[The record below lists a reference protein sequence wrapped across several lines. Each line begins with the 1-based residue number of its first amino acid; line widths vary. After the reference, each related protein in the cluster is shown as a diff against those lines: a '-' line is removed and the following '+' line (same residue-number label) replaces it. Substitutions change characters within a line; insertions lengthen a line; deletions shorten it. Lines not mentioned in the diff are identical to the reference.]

1 MKISVDGRGYAPTP
15 RPGQCLRTLLRELGQ
30 FAVKKGCDTGDCGA
44 CTVLVDGVPTHSCV
58 LPAHRAEGAEV
69 RTAAGVSDEVP
80 AAFARA
86 AGFPVTG
93 FAVVLENGTAR
104 HTLRHH
110 CDPAAEAKRGQLA
123 VTEDDLARM
132 AQLLCEFDAVE
143 AAAPTKQG
151 TPQARF
157 HKRIGM
163 VEYEVFAEV
172 WRAARQVAFKTMMK
186 RRGKEASP

>member
-1 MKISVDGRGYAPTP
+1 MDSHRTIPSLPEGRGSGSGSGRRNAGAA
-15 RPGQCLRTLLRELGQ
+15 RAIKQFLRASRQAT
-30 FAVKKGCDTGDCGA
+30 A
-44 CTVLVDGVPTHSCV
+44 TVEVHVIGPVRN
-58 LPAHRAEGAEV
+58 AAEI
-69 RTAAGVSDEVP
+69 
-80 AAFARA
+80 ARA

-110 CDPAAEAKRGQLA
+110 GDPAAEAKRGQLA

-157 HKRIGM
+157 HKRIGT

-172 WRAARQVAFKTMMK
+172 RHGARQVAFKTMMK

>member
-1 MKISVDGRGYAPTP
+1 MDSHRTMLLLPEGRGTGSGSDRRNAGAA
-15 RPGQCLRTLLRELGQ
+15 RAIKQFLRASRQVTAMVEVHVIGPVRN
-30 FAVKKGCDTGDCGA
+30 A
-44 CTVLVDGVPTHSCV
+44 
-58 LPAHRAEGAEV
+58 AEI
-69 RTAAGVSDEVP
+69 
-80 AAFARA
+80 ARA

-93 FAVVLENGTAR
+93 FAVVLENGTVR

-110 CDPAAEAKRGQLA
+110 GDPAAEAKRGQLA

-163 VEYEVFAEV
+163 VDYEVFAEV
-172 WRAARQVAFKTMMK
+172 RHAARQVASKTMVK
-186 RRGKEASP
+186 RRGKEASS